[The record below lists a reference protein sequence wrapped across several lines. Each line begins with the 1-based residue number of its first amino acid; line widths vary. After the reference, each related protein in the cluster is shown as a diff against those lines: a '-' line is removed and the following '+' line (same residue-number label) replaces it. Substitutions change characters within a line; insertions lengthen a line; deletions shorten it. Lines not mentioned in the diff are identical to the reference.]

1 MDAMTITLLHP
12 GEMGAAIGARLRER
26 GHELRWVDAGRSA
39 ASAARARDA
48 GLRAMPSLAAALA
61 GSELV
66 LSVCPP
72 HAARDVARAVAD
84 SAALAGFR
92 GIFVDANAI
101 APASAREIAEI
112 VAGAGLRFVDGGIV
126 GPPPEGEG
134 GRRGAR
140 LYLSGDDAPR
150 LAMLLGHG
158 LLDAVALT
166 GPIGQASAIKAAFAA
181 WNKGTIALLATL
193 RAFAV
198 HHDVEA
204 PLLAEW
210 ARTDPDTLARLER
223 VPASVRKA
231 WRWSAELD
239 EIARA
244 CEDAGL
250 PGGAAAA
257 AAEAYRRLA
266 GFRDATAPP
275 GVEAIV
281 AAMRVPGREGLG

>member
-1 MDAMTITLLHP
+1 
-12 GEMGAAIGARLRER
+12 
-26 GHELRWVDAGRSA
+26 
-39 ASAARARDA
+39 
-48 GLRAMPSLAAALA
+48 
-61 GSELV
+61 
-66 LSVCPP
+66 
-72 HAARDVARAVAD
+72 
-84 SAALAGFR
+84 
-92 GIFVDANAI
+92 
-101 APASAREIAEI
+101 
-112 VAGAGLRFVDGGIV
+112 
-126 GPPPEGEG
+126 
-134 GRRGAR
+134 
-140 LYLSGDDAPR
+140 
-150 LAMLLGHG
+150 MLLGHG
-158 LLDAVALT
+158 LLEAVALA

-281 AAMRVPGREGLG
+281 AAMRVPGREGPG